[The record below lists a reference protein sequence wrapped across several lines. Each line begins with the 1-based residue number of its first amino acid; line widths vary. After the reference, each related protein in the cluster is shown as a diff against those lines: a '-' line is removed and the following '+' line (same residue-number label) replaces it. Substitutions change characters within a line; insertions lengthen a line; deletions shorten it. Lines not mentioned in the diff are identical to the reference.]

1 MADNPNYEYLID
13 RIIKEIRKDSSA
25 DSATVERLVE
35 RLHELQAAGAATLR
49 VGEGLVGGG
58 VLDKDVTVGLSEES
72 LEYIRRAAAA
82 VDEDGLGKALA
93 GYATRELVDEKIKA
107 IPAPVSRSVVTFSVP
122 GAVSSSGTVSPP
134 LRLPSGSWSTDGVGL
149 AVGET
154 GGEVKVNVTVGGKT
168 WYMTVEAGKSEKT
181 YSLDVA
187 VSGVIRVEV
196 KGSNASG
203 VTVAVGLK
211 RREG

>member
-1 MADNPNYEYLID
+1 MADSPNYEYLID
-13 RIIKEIRKDSSA
+13 RIIKEIRSDSKA
-25 DSATVERLVE
+25 DSATVERLVN
-35 RLHELQAAGAATLR
+35 RLHELQVAGAATLT
-49 VGEGLVGGG
+49 VGEGMVGGG
-58 VLDKDVTVGLSEES
+58 SLDKNVTVGLSEES
-72 LEYIRRAAAA
+72 MEYIRRAAAA
-82 VDEDGLGKALA
+82 IDEDGLAKALA
-93 GYATRELVDEKIKA
+93 GYATKSSVEEKIKA

-122 GAVSSSGTVSPP
+122 GAVSSAGVVSPP

-154 GGEVKVNVTVGGKT
+154 GGEVKVNITMGGKT

-203 VTVAVGLK
+203 VTVALGLK
-211 RREG
+211 SGGA

>member
-13 RIIKEIRKDSSA
+13 RIIEEIKKDSSA
-25 DSATVERLVE
+25 DSATVERLVA
-35 RLHELQAAGAATLR
+35 RLHELQVAGAVTLR
-49 VGEGLVGGG
+49 VGEGMVGGG
-58 VLDKDVTVGLSEES
+58 VLDKDVMVGLSEES

-82 VDEDGLGKALA
+82 VDEEGLNDVLA
-93 GYATRELVDEKIKA
+93 GYATRELVDEKIRA
-107 IPAPVSRSVVTFSVP
+107 IPDVSRSVVTFSVP
-122 GAVSSSGTVSPP
+122 GAVSSAGTVSPP

-154 GGEVKVNVTVGGKT
+154 GGEVRVNVTVGGKT

-181 YSLDVA
+181 YGLDVA

-203 VTVAVGLK
+203 VTVALGLK
-211 RREG
+211 RKEG